1 MLRPRSSASS
11 SSPGSGRALRQAD
24 HTGRVPPMSR
34 KVLVVD
40 DSQTM
45 RDLLSLTLKE
55 AGFQVVEGGNGK
67 EGLDRLG
74 AGKVD
79 LIISDVN
86 MPVMD
91 GITFVQQLRMLPSSK
106 CTPVLMLTTET
117 AGAKKAAA
125 KAAGATG

>member
-1 MLRPRSSASS
+1 
-11 SSPGSGRALRQAD
+11 
-24 HTGRVPPMSR
+24 MSR

-91 GITFVQQLRMLPSSK
+91 GITFVQQLRTLPSSR

-117 AGAKKAAA
+117 APGKKAAA
-125 KAAGATG
+125 KAAGATGWLVKPFTPEQSRSVIARVLP

>member
-1 MLRPRSSASS
+1 
-11 SSPGSGRALRQAD
+11 
-24 HTGRVPPMSR
+24 MSR

-45 RDLLSLTLKE
+45 RDLVSDTLKE
-55 AGFQVVEGGNGK
+55 SGFQVVEGSNGK

-74 AGKVD
+74 ASKVD

-91 GITFVQQLRMLPSSK
+91 GITFVQQLRGLPSAK

-117 AGAKKAAA
+117 QVAKKNAA
-125 KAAGATG
+125 KAAGATAWLVKPFSPEQLRSVIARVLP

>member
-1 MLRPRSSASS
+1 MPIATPGTVNNRPADNNLDA
-11 SSPGSGRALRQAD
+11 GIEIKGR
-24 HTGRVPPMSR
+24 P
-34 KVLVVD
+34 
-40 DSQTM
+40 
-45 RDLLSLTLKE
+45 TLKE
-55 AGFQVVEGGNGK
+55 AGFQVVEGGNGE

-91 GITFVQQLRMLPSSK
+91 GITFVQQLRTLPSSR

-117 AGAKKAAA
+117 APGKKAAA
-125 KAAGATG
+125 KAAGATGWLV